1 MANPA
6 SLTPNDLTQNGS
18 IAQPAVQT
26 VDTNGTINCAT
37 NKMDRLFLELVNLAA
52 NAITVT
58 VKAGASPPAL
68 LALDTALVVGATG
81 GGTDKKIFGPFESGR
96 FIKADGTFDV
106 NFLAAAGAPNLQVRV
121 YRLPKQI

>member
-58 VKAGASPPAL
+58 VKAGYKP
-68 LALDTALVVGATG
+68 TG
-81 GGTDKKIFGPFESGR
+81 TFGTRYRSGR
-96 FIKADGTFDV
+96 RCNWRRF
-106 NFLAAAGAPNLQVRV
+106 
-121 YRLPKQI
+121 